1 MKLLE
6 NYKAKLKKKSKGSWA
21 SDIVFLLLIIAL
33 IFPTTRTPIIVFI
46 KRATLFGPSVSE
58 KDNFGK
64 LNQNDLQWQLI
75 NDQNQTVRLAD
86 LNDKPVFINFWAT
99 WCAPCLAEMPSIEKL
114 YMDYKDDVYFVI
126 ATYEDRALI
135 DSFLQKQGLNFPVY
149 RYQTKEPKLLQSKT
163 IPATFILN
171 TKAQIIVSEKGTS
184 NWNSKSVRELL
195 NKLIEL

>member
-195 NKLIEL
+195 NKLIEP